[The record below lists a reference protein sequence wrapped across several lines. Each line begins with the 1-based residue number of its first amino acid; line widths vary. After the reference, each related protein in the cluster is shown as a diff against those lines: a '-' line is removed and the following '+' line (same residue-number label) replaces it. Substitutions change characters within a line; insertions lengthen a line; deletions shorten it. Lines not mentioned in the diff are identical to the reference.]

1 MTAFVI
7 LLSDGVGSGLDS
19 IPLVLYAYSSL
30 AGGWAGYAVGASV
43 ILFAFATV
51 ICQGAYGKVAL
62 GYLGGG
68 RRAQHI
74 YLMLSCAACIWGT
87 VIPDTVMWQG
97 ADLVVSV
104 MTLINITCIA
114 AAGAGRLY
122 TSRECRAEMSGSVP
136 PTVGV
141 PRRTAADSRT
151 RQPSAGGQ
159 SSKSSVLAAGGQ
171 ISQPSV
177 LAAGGQGSRQ
187 STLAA
192 VRQKPTPPTGVHN
205 RNSSATRRRTD
216 VKDPP
221 RADLFCGRM
230 PQRAKKAEI

>member
-1 MTAFVI
+1 
-7 LLSDGVGSGLDS
+7 
-19 IPLVLYAYSSL
+19 
-30 AGGWAGYAVGASV
+30 
-43 ILFAFATV
+43 
-51 ICQGAYGKVAL
+51 
-62 GYLGGG
+62 
-68 RRAQHI
+68 
-74 YLMLSCAACIWGT
+74 
-87 VIPDTVMWQG
+87 MWQG

-104 MTLINITCIA
+104 MTLINIACLA

-159 SSKSSVLAAGGQ
+159 SSKSSVLAAGRQ

-177 LAAGGQGSRQ
+177 LAAGGQISQ
-187 STLAA
+187 PSVLAA
-192 VRQKPTPPTGVHN
+192 GRQKPIPPTGVHN

>member
-1 MTAFVI
+1 MRQIAENAGFE
-7 LLSDGVGSGLDS
+7 GS
-19 IPLVLYAYSSL
+19 VV
-30 AGGWAGYAVGASV
+30 AVSYTHL

-104 MTLINITCIA
+104 MTLINITCLA

-122 TSRECRAEMSGSVP
+122 TSCLLY
-136 PTVGV
+136 T
-141 PRRTAADSRT
+141 SRC
-151 RQPSAGGQ
+151 
-159 SSKSSVLAAGGQ
+159 V
-171 ISQPSV
+171 
-177 LAAGGQGSRQ
+177 
-187 STLAA
+187 
-192 VRQKPTPPTGVHN
+192 
-205 RNSSATRRRTD
+205 
-216 VKDPP
+216 
-221 RADLFCGRM
+221 
-230 PQRAKKAEI
+230 